1 VAPRG
6 PDAQNAA
13 MPELPEVETVVR
25 QLREQLVG
33 ARIESARVLWE
44 RSVAKPSSP
53 GFQRDVRGRTITG
66 LRRRAKY
73 LVFELDGA
81 EAAPDGRLLVGH
93 LRMTGRFFVGDDPE
107 PRATRVSF
115 RLADGRW
122 LAFSDLRKFGRLGLV
137 RELHELLPPLGP
149 EPLGDDF
156 DGEWLASALRAR
168 RRRLKPLLLD
178 QSFLAGLGNIYV
190 DESLHLAGLHPLRV
204 SDRVSR
210 PRARRLAEAIQRV
223 LRRAIEL
230 QGSSFDVFYRT
241 PEGQPGAYQHEF
253 QVYGRHG
260 QPCRSCGHILRRI
273 VVGQRGTHY
282 CARCQRA

>member
-1 VAPRG
+1 
-6 PDAQNAA
+6 

-33 ARIESARVLWE
+33 RRVESARVLWA
-44 RSVAKPSSP
+44 RTVARPSVEAFRR
-53 GFQRDVRGRTITG
+53 GVRGRAISG

-73 LVFELDGA
+73 IVFELDGG
-81 EAAPDGRLLVGH
+81 EAAPGGRLLVGH

-115 RLADGRW
+115 RLDDDRF
-122 LAFSDLRKFGRLGLV
+122 LAFADIRKFGRLALGARLEELV
-137 RELHELLPPLGP
+137 PPLGP
-149 EPLGDDF
+149 EPLGDAF
-156 DGEWLASALRAR
+156 DGEWLAAALRAR
-168 RRRLKPLLLD
+168 RRQLKPLLLD

-190 DESLHLAGLHPLRV
+190 DEALHLAGLHPLRS
-204 SDRVSR
+204 SDRVSK
-210 PRARRLAEAIQRV
+210 PRALRLAESIQAV

-241 PEGQPGAYQHEF
+241 PEGQPGNYQHEF

-260 QPCRSCGHILRRI
+260 KPCRSCGRVLRRI
-273 VVGQRGTHY
+273 VVGQRGTHF
-282 CARCQRA
+282 CTRCQRA